1 VERGGFF
8 QRFVAVRHFTR
19 LLARANLR
27 VGDAFYMNL
36 LAVIAGFLV
45 ALFVYLFKGFVNWGC
60 QLIRGKE
67 ELFSLYSSLEALL
80 RGDQGGTQL
89 GIFSEYRWLIYLL
102 PPIGGLLVGFIFR
115 FWDPHRRFRGV
126 SIVMESV
133 ARRGGRLSMRKGFI
147 EMATSSLSI
156 ISGLSV
162 GVEGPIVVGGGWIG
176 SQVAQLFRLSAAR
189 VRVLLACGSA
199 AGISAVFNAPIAGFF
214 FSLELILGDFR
225 KKAVAAIVLAS
236 ASANITIQA
245 LTGGEPIFKL
255 PVYTMGTWSEILNY
269 VVLGLICGLVAYT
282 FAQVLQFCDDTF
294 PRWRIYPP
302 LRPMFGGIIIS
313 ALAFFFPEIL
323 GTGHHVVELLVNGHF
338 PPEAHLVH
346 QLTWSV
352 PILYLLAL
360 CFAKLVATSVTLG
373 SGAAGGKF
381 APSLFMG
388 STIGGVFGFIATSLA
403 WNPATDPAAYALVGM
418 ATIFGSIAQAPLTVI
433 LLVFEMTGSYTM
445 ILPML
450 AAGVLSQVVFYSL
463 RKEGVFTHK
472 LSLMGIKFGRGKDLN
487 ILEAIP
493 VSRVMHSG
501 VETIPASEHLGRVR
515 ERFGHS
521 PHHGFPVVD
530 ADGRLCGMITTSDL
544 THHHDDPETVFAREV
559 CTPTV
564 YSLNVKDDCHRA
576 IAMLEDYHIGRVPVL
591 DDEGRPVGIITR
603 TDIVGAYKLALQLR
617 QQELDEGG

>member
-1 VERGGFF
+1 MHRGGFF
-8 QRFVAVRHFTR
+8 QRFEPIRQFSA
-19 LLARANLR
+19 LLARTNLH
-27 VGDAFYMNL
+27 VGDAFYINL

-45 ALFVYLFKGFVNWGC
+45 GLFVYLFKGFVNWGC
-60 QLIRGKE
+60 QLIRGNE
-67 ELFSLYSSLEALL
+67 ELFALFNSLESLV
-80 RGDQGGTQL
+80 RGDQGSTQL
-89 GIFSEYRWLIYLL
+89 PLFVGHRWVIYLL
-102 PPIGGLLVGFIFR
+102 PPLGGLLVGLIFR
-115 FWDPHRRFRGV
+115 FWDPQRRFRGV

-133 ARRGGRLSMRKGFI
+133 ARRGGRLSMRKGVI
-147 EMATSSLSI
+147 EMATSAVSI

-176 SQVAQLFRLSAAR
+176 SQIAQLFRLSAAR

-214 FSLELILGDFR
+214 FALELILGDFR
-225 KKAVAAIVLAS
+225 KKAVAAIVLSS

-255 PVYTMGTWSEILNY
+255 PVYTMGNWSEILNY

-282 FAQVLQFCDDTF
+282 FAQTLQYCDYIF
-294 PRWRIYPP
+294 PRWRIFPP

-313 ALAFFFPEIL
+313 CLAFFFPEIL
-323 GTGHHVVELLVNGHF
+323 GTGHHTVQLLINGHF

-346 QLTWSV
+346 KLTWQIPV
-352 PILYLLAL
+352 LYLLAL

-373 SGAAGGKF
+373 SGGAGGKF

-388 STIGGVFGFIATSLA
+388 STIGGVFGFLLA
-403 WNPATDPAAYALVGM
+403 SQPWNLTTDPAAYALVGM

-433 LLVFEMTGSYTM
+433 LLVFEMTGSYKM

-472 LSLMGIKFGRGKDLN
+472 LSLMGVKFGRGKDLN

-493 VSRVMHSG
+493 VSRVMHTN
-501 VETIPASEHLGRVR
+501 VETIPVNEPLGQVR
-515 ERFGHS
+515 QRFHDS

-530 ADGRLCGMITTSDL
+530 EAGKLCGMITTSDL
-544 THHHDDPETVFAREV
+544 THHSQDSPGAQAREI
-559 CTPTV
+559 CTGTV
-564 YSLNVKDDCHRA
+564 YSLNVQDDCHRA
-576 IAMLEDYHIGRVPVL
+576 IALLEDYHIGRVPVV
-591 DDEGRPVGIITR
+591 DDEGRAVGIITR

-617 QQELDEGG
+617 QQELDEAG